1 MSKKRLG
8 IGFIGGGFITR
19 FHIQS
24 LISVRNVDVM
34 GIMSRTKAS
43 AEESAEL
50 ARSIGVGDDAKA
62 FDTITDMI
70 ADPDID
76 ALWVCS
82 PNFARVETFEEIAN
96 AISSGKGELIG
107 VACEKPLGRNVA
119 EAKKVLELTKS
130 VELLDGY
137 LENQIFAPSIVRG
150 KEIIWA
156 RGASTTG
163 RPYLARAAEEHSG
176 PHMPWFWEGSLQGGG
191 VLNDM
196 MCHSVEEARFMLTEP
211 GKPRNSITPI
221 SISAHTDCL
230 KGQRPEYAKILS
242 DNSGGKT
249 DYLKKPSEDF
259 ARSLIEYL
267 DEDGNK
273 LIVETTTSWC
283 FVGEGLRLSMELF
296 GPEYSMFVNTL
307 DPDLKVFFSRKVAG
321 AEGEDLVE
329 KQNAES
335 GSMPIVSNEAEVYG
349 YTAENR
355 HMVECFLAGKR
366 PEENFDDGLDVTRL
380 LMAAYMSA
388 EEGKTI
394 QLPNTE
400 IETFIPAVARGEWN
414 PKGE

>member
-1 MSKKRLG
+1 MGKNRLG

-24 LISVRNVDVM
+24 LVGVRDADVV
-34 GIMSRTKAS
+34 GVMSRTKAS
-43 AEESAEL
+43 AEESATL
-50 ARSIGVGDDAKA
+50 ARTIGVGSDAKA
-62 FDTITDMI
+62 YDSITDMI
-70 ADPDID
+70 ADPNIH

-96 AISSGKGELIG
+96 AISSGKGELLG
-107 VACEKPLGRNVA
+107 VTCEKPLGRNVE
-119 EAKKVLELTKS
+119 EAKKVLELTQS
-130 VELLDGY
+130 VNLLDGY
-137 LENQIFAPSIVRG
+137 LENQIFAPSITRG
-150 KEIIWA
+150 KEIVWA
-156 RGASTTG
+156 RGAATTG

-211 GKPRNSITPI
+211 GKPRDSITPI

-230 KGQRPEYAKILS
+230 KWQRPEYVKILS
-242 DNSGGKT
+242 DNSNEKT
-249 DYLKKPSEDF
+249 DYSKRPSEDF

-267 DEDGNK
+267 DEDNNK

-307 DPDLKVFFSRKVAG
+307 DPDLKVFFSRKVTG
-321 AEGEDLVE
+321 SEGEDLVE

-335 GSMPIVSNEAEVYG
+335 GGMPVVSNEAEVYG

-355 HMVECFLAGKR
+355 HMVESFMNGNR
-366 PEENFDDGLDVTRL
+366 PEENFDDGLEVTRL

-388 EEGKTI
+388 EQGKTI
-394 QLPNTE
+394 QLPNSD
-400 IETFIPAVARGEWN
+400 IDTFTPAVARGEWN
-414 PKGE
+414 PKG

>member
-1 MSKKRLG
+1 MGKNRLG

-24 LISVRNVDVM
+24 LVGVRDADVV
-34 GIMSRTKAS
+34 GVMSRTKAS
-43 AEESAEL
+43 AEESATL
-50 ARSIGVGDDAKA
+50 ARTIGVGSDAKA
-62 FDTITDMI
+62 YYSITYMI
-70 ADPDID
+70 ADPNIH

-96 AISSGKGELIG
+96 AISSGKGELLG
-107 VACEKPLGRNVA
+107 VTCEKPLGRNVE
-119 EAKKVLELTKS
+119 EAKKVLELTQS
-130 VELLDGY
+130 VNLLDGY
-137 LENQIFAPSIVRG
+137 LENQIFAPSITRG
-150 KEIIWA
+150 KEIVWA
-156 RGASTTG
+156 RGAATTG

-211 GKPRNSITPI
+211 GKPRDSITPI

-230 KGQRPEYAKILS
+230 KWQRPEYVKILS
-242 DNSGGKT
+242 DNSNGKI
-249 DYLKKPSEDF
+249 DYSKRPSEDF

-267 DEDGNK
+267 DEDNNK

-307 DPDLKVFFSRKVAG
+307 DPDLKVFFSRKVTG
-321 AEGEDLVE
+321 SEGEDLVE

-335 GSMPIVSNEAEVYG
+335 GGMPVVSNEAEVYG

-355 HMVECFLAGKR
+355 HMVESFMKGKR
-366 PEENFDDGLDVTRL
+366 PEENFDDGLEVTRL

-388 EEGKTI
+388 EQGKTI
-394 QLPNTE
+394 QLPNSD
-400 IETFIPAVARGEWN
+400 IDTFTPAVARGEWN
-414 PKGE
+414 PKG

>member
-1 MSKKRLG
+1 MKNNRIG

-24 LISVRNVDVM
+24 LIAVRNVDVF
-34 GIMSRTKAS
+34 GVVSKTKTS
-43 AEESAEL
+43 AEESA
-50 ARSIGVGDDAKA
+50 AIANNIGVGVNAKA
-62 FDTITDMI
+62 YDSITEMI
-70 ADPDID
+70 ADPNID

-82 PNFARVETFEEIAN
+82 PNFARIETFEEIAN
-96 AISSGKGELIG
+96 AISTGKGELIG
-107 VACEKPLGRNVA
+107 VTCEKPLGRNVN

-130 VELLDGY
+130 VGLLDGY
-137 LENQIFAPSIVRG
+137 LENQVFSPSITRG
-150 KEIIWA
+150 KEIVWQ
-156 RGASTTG
+156 RGAATTG

-176 PHMPWFWEGSLQGGG
+176 PHMPWFWEGALQGGG

-211 GKPRNSITPI
+211 EKPRNSIRPI
-221 SISAHTDCL
+221 SINAHTDCL
-230 KGQRPEYAKILS
+230 KWQRPEYAKILS
-242 DNSGGKT
+242 DNSNGET
-249 DYLKKPSEDF
+249 DYLKRPSEDF

-267 DEDGNK
+267 DEDDNK

-307 DPDLKVFFSRKVAG
+307 DPDLKVFFSRKVSG
-321 AEGEDLVE
+321 SEGEDLVE

-335 GSMPIVSNEAEVYG
+335 GGMPVVSNEAEAYG

-355 HMVECFLAGKR
+355 HMVDSFLKGKR
-366 PEENFDDGLDVTRL
+366 PDENFDDGLEVTRL

-388 EEGKTI
+388 EQEKTI
-394 QLPNTE
+394 KLPNDN
-400 IETFIPAVARGEWN
+400 IETFIPAVAEGKWN
-414 PKGE
+414 PKG